1 MIKVTKEIRETKVT
15 LGNDATYDDTELKT
29 RMTTIENT
37 VGNIGTT
44 LDNINGEVVENV
56 NS

>member
-1 MIKVTKEIRETKVT
+1 MEKKVT
-15 LGNDATYDDTELKT
+15 LGNDATYDDTELKA

-56 NS
+56 NN